1 VIAFIKG
8 WRLAVVL
15 LACVPCIVIAGA
27 FVAMVMVKMAIHG
40 QVAYAEA
47 GNVVNQTVGAMRTVR
62 HLHQFRNIE

>member
-15 LACVPCIVIAGA
+15 LACAPCIVIAGA
-27 FVAMVMVKMAIHG
+27 FMAMVMAKMAIRG

-62 HLHQFRNIE
+62 DLHQFRNIE